1 MPETGFLSALFSYLT
16 ALKASDELEA
26 RWNYAFWLQNDF
38 FCFGIDETAKDV
50 KKWLES
56 NRLPYYEDDD
66 EAWKHGETYDKV
78 EGITKLFVNELVEIV
93 KEIHQSGLLTQKFG
107 KELPIIIHE
116 LEYYDE
122 IAEQN
127 IMANG
132 RELLADFVDFC

>member
-1 MPETGFLSALFSYLT
+1 MRIRAI
-16 ALKASDELEA
+16 
-26 RWNYAFWLQNDF
+26 QNDF